1 MSNSWRRNINVLTKT
16 TKLISLIFLIA
27 GTLSA
32 QTGPFLLIGERVN
45 RGLPAPIFTLYDEK
59 NTQMAIA
66 QNGEIRWF
74 DSDLR
79 KPPVRTAKIT
89 EVPKPELTD
98 EQIKLA
104 DEAKRY
110 HEATFGPLPENFCSG
125 CEIVQFPG
133 GKEFGLTDRDRSLF
147 VYSTATG
154 ELLKKYQLT
163 KAAAKFA
170 PRSFIVSNDKKFV
183 LTENTDLR
191 KAYVHDLPTGKQVF
205 EIDAAFMDSV
215 SLSTDGTTVF
225 SIKGN
230 ILSRYS
236 VATGKKI
243 SADYTIRAD
252 SAGIIRVSPDG
263 KLIAFN
269 LYAKGANAGQGI
281 LELSS
286 MRMTV
291 VDPTLAHCA
300 VSTFT
305 PDSKYLA
312 VHTPKHLH
320 FVDVTTGKHA
330 FSYSSGYPDIW
341 DVVIDPSFS
350 PDSTKVS
357 FRPAGGIDV
366 KAPYFVFCNLTQP
379 RDRIVTKL
387 K

>member
-1 MSNSWRRNINVLTKT
+1 MLIKLTKALSLA
-16 TKLISLIFLIA
+16 LILVGISF
-27 GTLSA
+27 A
-32 QTGPFLLIGERVN
+32 QTTGPFLLVGERVN

-74 DSDLR
+74 DADLR

-89 EVPKPELTD
+89 EVPKPELTP
-98 EQIKLA
+98 EQVKLA

-110 HEATFGPLPENFCSG
+110 HESTFGPLPENFCSG

-154 ELLKKYQLT
+154 ELLKKYRLT
-163 KAAAKFA
+163 KSAAKFA
-170 PRSFIVSNDKKFV
+170 PRSFSVSQDRKFV

-191 KAYVHDLPTGKQVF
+191 KAYVHDLTTGKQVF
-205 EIDAAFMDSV
+205 EIDAGFMDSV
-215 SLSTDGTTVF
+215 GLSTDGTTVF
-225 SIKGN
+225 FIKGN
-230 ILSRYS
+230 VLSRYS
-236 VATGKKI
+236 VATGKKAT
-243 SADYTIRAD
+243 ADLTIKAD

-263 KLIAFN
+263 KRIAFD
-269 LYAKGANAGQGI
+269 LYSKGASAGQGI

-286 MRMTV
+286 LKMTV
-291 VDPTLAHCA
+291 ADPTLAHCA

-305 PDSKYLA
+305 PDGKYLA

-320 FVDVTTGKHA
+320 FVNAATGKHE

-341 DVVIDPSFS
+341 DAVIDPSFS
-350 PDSTKVS
+350 PDSTKIS

-366 KAPYFVFCNLTQP
+366 KAPYFVFCDLSQRRERP
-379 RDRIVTKL
+379 VTKL